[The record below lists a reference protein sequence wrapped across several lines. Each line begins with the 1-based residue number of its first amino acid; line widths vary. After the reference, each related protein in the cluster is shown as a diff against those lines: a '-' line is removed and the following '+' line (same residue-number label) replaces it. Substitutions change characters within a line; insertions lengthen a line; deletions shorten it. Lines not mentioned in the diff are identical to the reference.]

1 MAKRSVVWT
10 VTAAKQRRS
19 ILNYW
24 LQVTGNKDYSRKI
37 IETTKKHVQLI
48 LKYPKSGREMEIPG
62 VRASV
67 MGYFSLIY
75 TLSTREI
82 NIIAFWDN
90 RQNPK
95 TLFDQLKNKG

>member
-1 MAKRSVVWT
+1 
-10 VTAAKQRRS
+10 
-19 ILNYW
+19 
-24 LQVTGNKDYSRKI
+24 
-37 IETTKKHVQLI
+37 
-48 LKYPKSGREMEIPG
+48 MEIPG

-67 MGYFSLIY
+67 MGYFSLVY
-75 TLSTREI
+75 TLNTREI